1 MTVYYSPA
9 WMAEMDRRA
18 PARTAV
24 RRAELPISVET
35 RPTWALT
42 VNIIRWR
49 SCKNNATVYLSGALI
64 LEGSRAD
71 LTEQLC
77 DLNAQTPSWWRRL
90 WGVKRWALLSLA
102 EEAMRSKTTV
112 WGSSL
117 SACMVIALGGEKK
130 KERGLR
136 GRRLWRRSRRFV
148 RMCSDLVWRCA
159 IHWLQACWL
168 HHCPA
173 RRVNIDGCASCHWV
187 APPGWLARL
196 GPAHCLGQHSW
207 GSRNRDGRLVVFL
220 PSTT

>member
-24 RRAELPISVET
+24 RRAELPISVKT

-49 SCKNNATVYLSGALI
+49 SCNNNATVYLSGALI
-64 LEGSRAD
+64 LEGSCAD
-71 LTEQLC
+71 VIEQLC
-77 DLNAQTPSWWRRL
+77 DLNAQTPSWWRHL
-90 WGVKRWALLSLA
+90 WGVKQWALLSLA

-130 KERGLR
+130 RGGWGEGGR
-136 GRRLWRRSRRFV
+136 GGARDSLC
-148 RMCSDLVWRCA
+148 MCVQTWCGAVLYT
-159 IHWLQACWL
+159 
-168 HHCPA
+168 
-173 RRVNIDGCASCHWV
+173 
-187 APPGWLARL
+187 
-196 GPAHCLGQHSW
+196 
-207 GSRNRDGRLVVFL
+207 GSRPVD
-220 PSTT
+220 STTAPLAE